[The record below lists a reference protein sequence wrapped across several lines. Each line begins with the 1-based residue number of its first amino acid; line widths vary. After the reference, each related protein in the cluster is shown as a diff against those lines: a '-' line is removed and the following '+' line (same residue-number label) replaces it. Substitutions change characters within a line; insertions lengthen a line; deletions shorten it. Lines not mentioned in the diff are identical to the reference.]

1 MRTWLGIVM
10 GIALLA
16 AAAAAQ
22 VPTPAAAEFPPT
34 GTPGAVVSRT
44 IEFPSKILNETRR
57 LLISL
62 PKDYDRS
69 TEAYPVLY
77 LMDGAQQIEMV
88 GGPGPGPS
96 PIRGP

>member
-16 AAAAAQ
+16 AATAAQ

-44 IEFPSKILNETRR
+44 IEFPSKILKR
-57 LLISL
+57 
-62 PKDYDRS
+62 
-69 TEAYPVLY
+69 
-77 LMDGAQQIEMV
+77 
-88 GGPGPGPS
+88 GPGGCSSPCPRTMTARPKPIPS
-96 PIRGP
+96 FI